1 MKIERAKYI
10 IVRKL
15 DGAVL
20 CGTMK
25 NNAFVPEDMIDKQM
39 VKLYRSP
46 ETALAGAELAG
57 YSRNAVRAEM
67 VLEKI
72 ESVRGEGTA

>member
-1 MKIERAKYI
+1 MKIERTKYI

-20 CGTMK
+20 CGTSK
-25 NNAFVPEDMIDKQM
+25 NNEFVPAAMLDHHP

-46 ETALAGAELAG
+46 KIAMAGAALSG
-57 YSRNAVRAEM
+57 HSRAAVRAEM

-72 ESVRGEGTA
+72 ETV

>member
-1 MKIERAKYI
+1 MKVERTKYI

-20 CGTMK
+20 CGTAK
-25 NNAFVPEDMIDKQM
+25 NNEFVPADMIDGHL
-39 VKLYRSP
+39 VKLYRTP

-57 YSRNAVRAEM
+57 YSRTAVRVEM

-72 ESVRGEGTA
+72 ESV

>member
-1 MKIERAKYI
+1 MKVERAKYI

-25 NNAFVPEDMIDKQM
+25 NNEFVPADMIDSQM
-39 VKLYRSP
+39 VKLYRTP
-46 ETALAGAELAG
+46 ETALAKAELAG

-72 ESVRGEGTA
+72 ESVR

>member
-20 CGTMK
+20 CGTSK
-25 NNAFVPEDMIDKQM
+25 NNEFVPADMIDH
-39 VKLYRSP
+39 R
-46 ETALAGAELAG
+46 
-57 YSRNAVRAEM
+57 R
-67 VLEKI
+67 
-72 ESVRGEGTA
+72 